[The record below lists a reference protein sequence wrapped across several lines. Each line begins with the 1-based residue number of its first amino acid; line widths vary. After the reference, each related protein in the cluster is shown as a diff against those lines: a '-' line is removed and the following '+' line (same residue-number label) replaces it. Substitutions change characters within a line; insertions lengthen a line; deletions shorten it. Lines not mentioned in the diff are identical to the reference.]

1 MNTEIREF
9 VESDIATIV
18 DYFLKADAAF
28 LRGMGA
34 DKDKLPSREKWI
46 QKLTTE
52 LDKPYPTK
60 KYHYI
65 IWLRDGQAV
74 GHSKVNHINYGES
87 ATMHLHLWEN
97 ALRKKG
103 LGVKFLRKTLP
114 LYFEKFVLKKLI
126 CEPYSKNIAPNKILK
141 KIGFD
146 LVRIYTTIPGP
157 INFKQKVHRYELTK
171 EQLSA

>member
-18 DYFLKADAAF
+18 DYFLQADAAF

-74 GHSKVNHINYGES
+74 GHSNVNHINYGES
-87 ATMHLHLWEN
+87 AT
-97 ALRKKG
+97 R
-103 LGVKFLRKTLP
+103 
-114 LYFEKFVLKKLI
+114 
-126 CEPYSKNIAPNKILK
+126 
-141 KIGFD
+141 
-146 LVRIYTTIPGP
+146 
-157 INFKQKVHRYELTK
+157 
-171 EQLSA
+171 